1 MILKMNHKL
10 RFQDFL
16 FLFFFAGLA
25 ILEFQGGAEWCETS
39 VDSRMKLE
47 LLIPL
52 VTFSLFRRVF
62 H

>member
-1 MILKMNHKL
+1 MNNEL

-16 FLFFFAGLA
+16 SLFFFAGLA

-52 VTFSLFRRVF
+52 VTFSLFSRVF
-62 H
+62 

>member
-10 RFQDFL
+10 RFQDVFL
-16 FLFFFAGLA
+16 YFSCSL

-52 VTFSLFRRVF
+52 VTFSLF
-62 H
+62 